1 MRQGQKTNSKNGF
14 FKIHPP
20 PKPSDE
26 FQIKT
31 EGCFLKAPSADSERQ
46 GGQFICD
53 PGVYSYSGEGDLCL
67 SLCVIFGSQSALM

>member
-1 MRQGQKTNSKNGF
+1 MRAGGPKNKFKKTGGF
-14 FKIHPP
+14 FFSSP
-20 PKPSDE
+20 DE

-31 EGCFLKAPSADSERQ
+31 EGCFLKAPSADSEHR

-67 SLCVIFGSQSALM
+67 FLCLIFRSQSAQM